1 MKDESEMPKI
11 PDAYRVFV
19 LISITNLLVSLDHGI
34 IPAGNFFSLIISK
47 HLSLEFSL
55 FIK

>member
-47 HLSLEFSL
+47 HLSLECSL

>member
-34 IPAGNFFSLIISK
+34 IPAGNFI
-47 HLSLEFSL
+47 H
-55 FIK
+55 

>member
-1 MKDESEMPKI
+1 MKDESELPKI

-34 IPAGNFFSLIISK
+34 IPAGTFLKLISSK
-47 HLSLEFSL
+47 HLSTKCSF
-55 FIK
+55 FI